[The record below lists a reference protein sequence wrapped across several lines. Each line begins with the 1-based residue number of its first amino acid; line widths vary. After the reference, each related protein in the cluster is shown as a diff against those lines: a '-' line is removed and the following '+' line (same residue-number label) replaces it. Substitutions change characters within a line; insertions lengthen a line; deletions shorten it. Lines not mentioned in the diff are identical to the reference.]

1 MKKEYLECGKVCSA
15 HGVRGF
21 LKIEPWCD
29 SPKVLAMQKRV
40 FFVEKDGS
48 YREVRVLSASV
59 SGARL
64 VLMLLEGIESREA
77 AQAEKNRTLYLHRSD
92 IPLEDGAVLI
102 ADMIGLPVIDVDSGR
117 VYGKLTE
124 VNDGVQAKLYTVATE
139 NGDVLLPGV
148 PEFIKEIDTER
159 GVFVRPIPGFFRDDE
174 I

>member
-1 MKKEYLECGKVCSA
+1 MKKEYLECGKVWSA

-21 LKIEPWCD
+21 LKVEPWCD

-40 FFVEKDGS
+40 FLAEKDGS
-48 YREVRVLSASV
+48 YREVRVLSATV
-59 SGARL
+59 SAKL

-77 AQAEKNRTLYLHRSD
+77 AQAEKNRILYLHRDD
-92 IPLEDGAVLI
+92 IPLADGAVLI

-124 VNDGVQAKLYTVATE
+124 VNDGVQAKLYIVSTE
-139 NGDVLLPGV
+139 AGDVLLPGV

-159 GVFVRPIPGFFRDDE
+159 GVFIRPIPGFFADDE